1 MLQIYTEKGE
11 ITVSNSVI
19 TQVAGAAAMNCFGV
33 KGMGR
38 PLNDRRIGPSAPQG
52 GHGQGRFGALQ

>member
-33 KGMGR
+33 KGMAVRSMTDGLVHLLR
-38 PLNDRRIGPSAPQG
+38 K
-52 GHGQGRFGALQ
+52 